1 MGAAPLATGGDRVS
15 LLRDF
20 GRFWWDFIV
29 GDEWRIAVIVSVVT
43 ALGGLAAHGHWV
55 DGEVLAGAVAVAVM
69 GAVCAV
75 LIATGRRL
83 PS

>member
-1 MGAAPLATGGDRVS
+1 MGGAAYP
-15 LLRDF
+15 
-20 GRFWWDFIV
+20 
-29 GDEWRIAVIVSVVT
+29 

-55 DGEVLAGAVAVAVM
+55 DGEVLAVAVAVAVM